1 VHRYLDAVN
10 AAAATLAS
18 SLDLEAGLAGALEA
32 LLAGTEAAAGA
43 LWRLDGGARDLSLR
57 VARGF
62 PAVGPPARLTWE
74 ESLAAAAAD
83 GQGVLRVPDL
93 SRLRDPR
100 GEAVRRAGYRAA
112 ACVLLRS
119 RGAVLGSLEIYDPA
133 PGRFGD
139 ADLQCLLA
147 VGHLLTLALE
157 NAGRLEE
164 ERRSRAYLTALE
176 DVTRIGLAGTGPEA
190 LSLAL
195 LERMVALTGADS
207 GLLYMLSPGGDVLQG
222 VAASG
227 LPPEVLPG
235 AVIPREAGPF
245 VTKWLR
251 EGKPTMLW
259 DAAGG
264 ARIPEL
270 PEAGAGVR
278 SMLSVPL
285 RGRGGTLGVVQV
297 HHRSVHTF
305 TLEGVSLLTLLA
317 DRAAAALEGAR
328 LVAELQEARTAWE
341 NTFHSIADG
350 ITIQD
355 RQGRILRVNRALA
368 EAAGMPPEALTGQPC
383 ARVVHGLVEGEGCP
397 HAWALTT
404 GEPFVE
410 EVSHPV
416 LGGEFRITTFPLW
429 DAAGLLQGSVHVC
442 RNITKERDLQE
453 RLSQAAKL
461 ATVGE
466 LTAGVVH
473 EVLNPLNIISGRVQI
488 LLDRPDLD
496 PAVAQSLR
504 VMTAQVTRL
513 SRIAEN
519 LLAFARQRPLR
530 RVRTAVNALVEE
542 AVQAYELLL
551 TEAGLRVERR
561 YAGGLPELSLD
572 RDQMV
577 QVLTN
582 LLSNAKDATPAG
594 GVVTVATGLAVE
606 AEKRWVTI
614 AVADTGAGIPEAQ
627 RARLFTPFYTTKEEG
642 KGTGLG
648 LSVSYGLVRG
658 HGGTITVESA
668 VGRGTTFTVVLPV
681 EA

>member
-1 VHRYLDAVN
+1 M
-10 AAAATLAS
+10 
-18 SLDLEAGLAGALEA
+18 
-32 LLAGTEAAAGA
+32 
-43 LWRLDGGARDLSLR
+43 
-57 VARGF
+57 
-62 PAVGPPARLTWE
+62 
-74 ESLAAAAAD
+74 
-83 GQGVLRVPDL
+83 
-93 SRLRDPR
+93 
-100 GEAVRRAGYRAA
+100 
-112 ACVLLRS
+112 
-119 RGAVLGSLEIYDPA
+119 
-133 PGRFGD
+133 
-139 ADLQCLLA
+139 
-147 VGHLLTLALE
+147 TLALE
-157 NAGRLEE
+157 NAEL
-164 ERRSRAYLTALE
+164 
-176 DVTRIGLAGTGPEA
+176 
-190 LSLAL
+190 
-195 LERMVALTGADS
+195 
-207 GLLYMLSPGGDVLQG
+207 
-222 VAASG
+222 
-227 LPPEVLPG
+227 
-235 AVIPREAGPF
+235 REA
-245 VTKWLR
+245 
-251 EGKPTMLW
+251 
-259 DAAGG
+259 
-264 ARIPEL
+264 
-270 PEAGAGVR
+270 
-278 SMLSVPL
+278 
-285 RGRGGTLGVVQV
+285 
-297 HHRSVHTF
+297 
-305 TLEGVSLLTLLA
+305 
-317 DRAAAALEGAR
+317 RA
-328 LVAELQEARTAWE
+328 AWE

-416 LGGEFRITTFPLW
+416 LGGEFRISTFPLW

-466 LTAGVVH
+466 FTAGVVH

-561 YAGGLPELSLD
+561 YADGLPELSLD

-668 VGRGTTFTVVLPV
+668 VGRGSTLTVVVPV

>member
-1 VHRYLDAVN
+1 MSATVHRYLDAVN

-43 LWRLDGGARDLSLR
+43 LWRLDGGARELTLR

-93 SRLRDPR
+93 SRHRDPR
-100 GEAVRRAGYRAA
+100 GEAVRRAGYRSA

-119 RGAVLGSLEIYDPA
+119 RGTVLGSLEIYDPA

-157 NAGRLEE
+157 NAGL
-164 ERRSRAYLTALE
+164 
-176 DVTRIGLAGTGPEA
+176 
-190 LSLAL
+190 
-195 LERMVALTGADS
+195 
-207 GLLYMLSPGGDVLQG
+207 
-222 VAASG
+222 
-227 LPPEVLPG
+227 
-235 AVIPREAGPF
+235 REAG
-245 VTKWLR
+245 
-251 EGKPTMLW
+251 
-259 DAAGG
+259 A
-264 ARIPEL
+264 
-270 PEAGAGVR
+270 
-278 SMLSVPL
+278 
-285 RGRGGTLGVVQV
+285 
-297 HHRSVHTF
+297 
-305 TLEGVSLLTLLA
+305 
-317 DRAAAALEGAR
+317 
-328 LVAELQEARTAWE
+328 AWE
-341 NTFHSIADG
+341 NTFHSITDG

-355 RQGRILRVNRALA
+355 RQGRILRVNHALA

-466 LTAGVVH
+466 LTAGVAH

-496 PAVAQSLR
+496 PAVAQSLQ

-542 AVQAYELLL
+542 AVQAYEPLL
-551 TEAGLRVERR
+551 TEAGLRLERR

-572 RDQMV
+572 RDQML

-648 LSVSYGLVRG
+648 LSMSDGLVRG

-668 VGRGTTFTVVLPV
+668 VGRGSTLTVLLPA
-681 EA
+681 EP